1 MSLQALQWRRL
12 PTRAIP
18 FGATIT
24 SSYLLD
30 TIHDMLTGSSYY
42 DGTARTAGVDSAW
55 QQVTKFVTGSNT
67 EAVYCFPPTK
77 TIMSQS
83 IIFSARSI
91 TGASSSAVPQ
101 VITNEGAYATDLVFG
116 TCVKGADAAAFTQW
130 TSLFPFGSGSVSAK
144 YAQWFRLSLLS
155 AGSRFTVYESREAL
169 AGVVY
174 NPAVNS
180 TNIILLGSII
190 DPEQSVTSV
199 DAELDG
205 RLYGVATS
213 GVSTSGTYT
222 VGPNFWTN
230 NAAFLTHATTQNA
243 ASVSPPRFVVLVP
256 QTGSILPVA
265 VIKPSTP
272 IVNFASTTTYSGRY
286 VRTTMYCTNSGSFN
300 FLGSLRDMS
309 RITALPSNTVIKN
322 ESNGVLGYTVGSS
335 DISASAALLLNYS

>member
-30 TIHDMLTGSSYY
+30 TIYDMLTGSSYY
-42 DGTARTAGVDSAW
+42 DGTARTAGVGSAW
-55 QQVTKFVTGSNT
+55 QGVTKFVTGSNT
-67 EAVYCFPPTK
+67 EAAYCFPPTK

-83 IIFSARSI
+83 VIFSARSI
-91 TGASSSAVPQ
+91 TGASSSAVPE
-101 VITNEGAYATDLVFG
+101 VVTNEGAYATDLVFG
-116 TCVKGADAAAFTQW
+116 ACVKGADAASFTQW
-130 TSLFPFGSGSVSAK
+130 TSLFPFGSGSVSTK

-155 AGSRFTVYESREAL
+155 AGSRFTMYESREAL

-174 NPAVNS
+174 NPTAGS

-222 VGPNFWTN
+222 VATNFWTN
-230 NAAFLTHATTQNA
+230 NGAFLTHNTTANA
-243 ASVSPPRFVVLVP
+243 ASVSPPRFTILTP
-256 QTGSILPVA
+256 QTGSTLPVA
-265 VIKPSTP
+265 VIKPSAV
-272 IVNFASTTTYSGRY
+272 IVNVPTTTNYSGKY
-286 VRTTMYCTNSGSFN
+286 VRKTVNCATSGSFN
-300 FLGSLRDMS
+300 FLGRLRDMTW
-309 RITALPSNTVIKN
+309 ITALPSNEVVRDQ
-322 ESNGVLGYTVGSS
+322 SNNVLGYTLAASE
-335 DISASAALLLNYS
+335 ITASATLLLNYS

>member
-18 FGATIT
+18 VGASIT

-30 TIHDMLTGSSYY
+30 TIYDMLTGSSYY
-42 DGTARTAGVDSAW
+42 DGTARTAGVGSAW

-83 IIFSARSI
+83 IIFSAKN
-91 TGASSSAVPQ
+91 TLGAVSTATPEV
-101 VITNEGAYATDLVFG
+101 VTNEGAYATDLVFG
-116 TCVKGADAAAFTQW
+116 ACVKGADSASFTQW
-130 TSLFPFGSGSVSAK
+130 TSTFPFGSGSVSTK
-144 YAQWFRLSLLS
+144 YAQWFRLSLIGV
-155 AGSRFTVYESREAL
+155 GSKFTIYESREAL
-169 AGVVY
+169 AGVIY
-174 NPAVNS
+174 NPSATS

-222 VGPNFWTN
+222 VGTNFWTN
-230 NAAFLTHATTQNA
+230 NGAFLTHTTTANA
-243 ASVSPPRFVVLVP
+243 ASISPSRFTILTP
-256 QTGSILPVA
+256 QAGSTVPVA
-265 VIKPSTP
+265 VIKPSTT
-272 IVNFASTTTYSGRY
+272 IVNSAATTTYSGRY
-286 VRTTMYCTNSGSFN
+286 ARTTMYCATSGSFN
-300 FLGSLRDMS
+300 FLGRLRDMTW
-309 RITALPSNTVIKN
+309 ITALPSNEVVKTVPTN
-322 ESNGVLGYTVGSS
+322 VLGYTLGASEVA
-335 DISASAALLLNYS
+335 ASAALLLNYS